1 MELPTD
7 YNGDNMLIGAN
18 NLNNEIKQYLE
29 TGRDASVLEDYKLD
43 LEEYLNDIPPYNF
56 SPRSDNLTKEGI
68 LTDLNENLRR
78 INQLSL
84 TERGGKRKAK
94 RNKKTR
100 SKKMRSRRVKKSL
113 RRNRRKKIRTRRI

>member
-78 INQLSL
+78 INQLSV

-100 SKKMRSRRVKKSL
+100 SKKMRSKKMRSRRVKKSL
-113 RRNRRKKIRTRRI
+113 RKSRRH